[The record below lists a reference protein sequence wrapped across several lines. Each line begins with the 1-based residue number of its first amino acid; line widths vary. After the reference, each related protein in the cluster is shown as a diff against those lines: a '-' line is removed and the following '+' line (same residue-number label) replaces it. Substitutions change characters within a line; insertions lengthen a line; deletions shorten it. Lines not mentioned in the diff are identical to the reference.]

1 MKYLVFCI
9 NNNITKAKLINM
21 ISKNYK
27 LQKSKLISS
36 DFIKS
41 NNSYI
46 YTNLSIINKIL
57 KLKIEFNDIDQ
68 VLYFE
73 TKPEYISYFSIIKL
87 NNDFKTEYDTM
98 SNYFFPKYYIN
109 NNKTEDNYYLIKFK
123 MIDYIQSIQSNNKL
137 NIKINTLKD
146 KNNIVSKFDILHF
159 KPVYVNLNVIGID
172 TNNSDIF
179 NNFINNIKRLT
190 HTTYDDFYRIDGE
203 EYENDSRVLIIL
215 DEEIN
220 IFLNSV
226 EGKNLINDLK
236 QEIINYFKQRD
247 GEYFNVNVKKYFCHS
262 ILKIHNKYIDDIDI
276 NFGDEGDIVYAYD
289 WNDNIIT
296 SYGINWE
303 DANEMLERSSFLNEN
318 IFIVNCYSIKN
329 PSDKIQFIED

>member
-1 MKYLVFCI
+1 MKYLIFCV
-9 NNNITKAKLINM
+9 NNNITKTELIKLI
-21 ISKNYK
+21 IKNYK
-27 LQKSKLISS
+27 IHKSDLKTS

-46 YTNLSIINKIL
+46 YTNHSIINKIL

-73 TKPEYISYFSIIKL
+73 TKPEYIPYFSVIRL
-87 NNDFKTEYDTM
+87 NNTFKTEYNSI
-98 SNYFFPKYYIN
+98 SNYFFPTYYIN
-109 NNKTEDNYYLIKFK
+109 NDKTEDNYYLIKFK

-137 NIKINTLKD
+137 NDKIKTLKD
-146 KNNIVSKFDILHF
+146 KNNIVSKFDVLHF
-159 KPVYVNLNVIGID
+159 KPVYINLNVIGID
-172 TNNSDIF
+172 IDNSDIF
-179 NNFINNIKRLT
+179 DNFINNIKRLT
-190 HTTYDDFYRIDGE
+190 HTTNDDFYRIDGE
-203 EYENDSRVLIIL
+203 EDKYEHESRVLIIL

-220 IFLNSV
+220 IFLNSD
-226 EGKNLINDLK
+226 EGKNLIKNFQ
-236 QEIINYFKQRD
+236 QEVENYFKQKYKKINIKQ
-247 GEYFNVNVKKYFCHS
+247 YFRHS

-276 NFGDEGDIVYAYD
+276 NFGSESDIVYSYE

-296 SYGINWE
+296 SYGIDWE